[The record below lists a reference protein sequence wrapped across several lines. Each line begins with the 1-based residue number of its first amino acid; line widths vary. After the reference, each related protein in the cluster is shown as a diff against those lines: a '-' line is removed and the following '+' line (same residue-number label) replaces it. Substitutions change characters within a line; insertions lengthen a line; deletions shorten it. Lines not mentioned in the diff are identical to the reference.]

1 MSFLGQL
8 SQSPLLQP
16 QSANSLLPHSQQ
28 QSTPSQ
34 LPSKILNLAANSN
47 MFSMG
52 GGPSTVSLTA
62 QQQQQQLNHQ
72 GSAGA
77 AQALG
82 PPLPFRSASNRLSS
96 FLQMH
101 DGTPTPNDSHRP
113 GGGCP
118 PQPRFS
124 FNEMPYN
131 NAGEAL
137 LNSAMPR
144 PPGGIAG
151 LGPGISELLQ
161 NQMPS
166 HKMSIDFTSQRQDGN
181 ENN

>member
-1 MSFLGQL
+1 
-8 SQSPLLQP
+8 
-16 QSANSLLPHSQQ
+16 
-28 QSTPSQ
+28 
-34 LPSKILNLAANSN
+34 

-52 GGPSTVSLTA
+52 VGGAPPSTA
-62 QQQQQQLNHQ
+62 QHLNHQ
-72 GSAGA
+72 SSAGA
-77 AQALG
+77 AQSLG
-82 PPLPFRSASNRLSS
+82 PPMPFRSASNRLSS

-101 DGTPTPNDSHRP
+101 DGTPNDSGRP
-113 GGGCP
+113 GGGGP

-144 PPGGIAG
+144 PPGIAG